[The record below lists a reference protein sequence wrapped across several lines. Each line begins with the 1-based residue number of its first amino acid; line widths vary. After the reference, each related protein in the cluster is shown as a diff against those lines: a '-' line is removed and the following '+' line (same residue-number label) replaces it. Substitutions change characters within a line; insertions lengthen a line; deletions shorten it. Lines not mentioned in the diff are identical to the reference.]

1 MPTILEHLAALFDK
15 DMRAVLSNPRAISM
29 IANPSARVQ
38 MAAVRRDR
46 SVICFIEKPTEKV
59 QLTAVRNAPH
69 NIHFITSPSFEETL
83 ELANN
88 LGVSDYDIDELF
100 QVLNVPRPECL

>member
-46 SVICFIEKPTEKV
+46 SVIC
-59 QLTAVRNAPH
+59 LSL
-69 NIHFITSPSFEETL
+69 IHI
-83 ELANN
+83 
-88 LGVSDYDIDELF
+88 
-100 QVLNVPRPECL
+100 

>member
-15 DMRAVLSNPRAISM
+15 DMRAVLNNPRAISM

-46 SVICFIEKPTEKV
+46 SVICFIERPTEKV
-59 QLTAVRNAPH
+59 QLTAVRK
-69 NIHFITSPSFEETL
+69 
-83 ELANN
+83 
-88 LGVSDYDIDELF
+88 
-100 QVLNVPRPECL
+100 

>member
-59 QLTAVRNAPH
+59 KVCQNAHLLFLCTKPRLSQAGALLLPKD
-69 NIHFITSPSFEETL
+69 FVSLSITFYTM
-83 ELANN
+83 
-88 LGVSDYDIDELF
+88 
-100 QVLNVPRPECL
+100 

>member
-1 MPTILEHLAALFDK
+1 MKAMPTILEHLAALFDK

-59 QLTAVRNAPH
+59 QLSETHRTTSISSLRQVRGY
-69 NIHFITSPSFEETL
+69 S
-83 ELANN
+83 
-88 LGVSDYDIDELF
+88 
-100 QVLNVPRPECL
+100 

>member
-46 SVICFIEKPTEKV
+46 SVICFIEKPTIQPATTPTLPAKYV
-59 QLTAVRNAPH
+59 
-69 NIHFITSPSFEETL
+69 IYISFAKRQDAYL
-83 ELANN
+83 YFVAY
-88 LGVSDYDIDELF
+88 GV
-100 QVLNVPRPECL
+100 

>member
-46 SVICFIEKPTEKV
+46 SVICFIERPTEKV
-59 QLTAVRNAPH
+59 QLP
-69 NIHFITSPSFEETL
+69 
-83 ELANN
+83 
-88 LGVSDYDIDELF
+88 VSESLRWGR
-100 QVLNVPRPECL
+100 VSESRCH

>member
-15 DMRAVLSNPRAISM
+15 DMRAVLSNPRTISM

-59 QLTAVRNAPH
+59 QLTASETHRTTSISSLRQVRGY
-69 NIHFITSPSFEETL
+69 S
-83 ELANN
+83 
-88 LGVSDYDIDELF
+88 
-100 QVLNVPRPECL
+100 

>member
-38 MAAVRRDR
+38 IWPRSEGTEVSSALLRNRRKR
-46 SVICFIEKPTEKV
+46 YS
-59 QLTAVRNAPH
+59 
-69 NIHFITSPSFEETL
+69 
-83 ELANN
+83 
-88 LGVSDYDIDELF
+88 
-100 QVLNVPRPECL
+100 

>member
-15 DMRAVLSNPRAISM
+15 DMRAVLNNPRAISM

-46 SVICFIEKPTEKV
+46 SVICFIERPTEKG
-59 QLTAVRNAPH
+59 TADSCQKRTAQHPFH
-69 NIHFITSPSFEETL
+69 HF
-83 ELANN
+83 AK
-88 LGVSDYDIDELF
+88 
-100 QVLNVPRPECL
+100 